1 VMNPVGRK
9 VRCRARRD
17 EESVVARGGW
27 CGAGIE
33 GVRKCRRQ
41 GAAAPKE
48 QLGARIGARL
58 EDGAA
63 TGRRDWGRIAR

>member
-1 VMNPVGRK
+1 MRV
-9 VRCRARRD
+9 VRRRD
-17 EESVVARGGW
+17 W
-27 CGAGIE
+27 

-41 GAAAPKE
+41 GAAAPQE
-48 QLGARIGARL
+48 QLGARIEARL